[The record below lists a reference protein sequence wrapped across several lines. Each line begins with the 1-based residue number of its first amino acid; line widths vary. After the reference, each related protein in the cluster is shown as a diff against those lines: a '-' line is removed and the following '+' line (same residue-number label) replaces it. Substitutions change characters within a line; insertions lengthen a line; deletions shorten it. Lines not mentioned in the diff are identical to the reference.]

1 MTTSY
6 KLDAVQK
13 LKHAKAEERAKE
25 MQANA
30 RAVMDAQAKKEASDA
45 RIAAKLKIIEAGGV
59 VPDPVPVVKEEPK
72 PKATPK
78 KATTKKVAPKK
89 STAKKTPAKK
99 TTAKK
104 KGRPA
109 GSKSKK

>member
-30 RAVMDAQAKKEASDA
+30 RAVMDAQAKKEASDD
-45 RIAAKLKIIEAGGV
+45 RIVTGKL
-59 VPDPVPVVKEEPK
+59 
-72 PKATPK
+72 
-78 KATTKKVAPKK
+78 
-89 STAKKTPAKK
+89 
-99 TTAKK
+99 
-104 KGRPA
+104 
-109 GSKSKK
+109 

>member
-1 MTTSY
+1 
-6 KLDAVQK
+6 V
-13 LKHAKAEERAKE
+13 R
-25 MQANA
+25 
-30 RAVMDAQAKKEASDA
+30 
-45 RIAAKLKIIEAGGV
+45 
-59 VPDPVPVVKEEPK
+59 VVKEEPK

-89 STAKKTPAKK
+89 STAKKT
-99 TTAKK
+99 TAKK